1 MFRVYRFKPIYM
13 IMSSILF
20 MPTRAISPGLS
31 HPTDAGG
38 GELLGCP
45 VGQCCIPNGTT
56 SCQQKGANAEW
67 KGMNRGSNSQ
77 AFFDKHDQ
85 LILKHCTNKI
95 RSWIC
100 KSRSAILPFIHL
112 HYLHSES
119 PTFNLLVAAHLFSGA
134 AWQTGWDLRGSWQAK
149 QHSKSG
155 IFKFI
160 SKSSKI

>member
-1 MFRVYRFKPIYM
+1 M
-13 IMSSILF
+13 IMSSIFF

-56 SCQQKGANAEW
+56 SCQHNGANAEW
-67 KGMNRGSNSQ
+67 KGMNRGSISQ

-95 RSWIC
+95 RSWIARADPQV
-100 KSRSAILPFIHL
+100 STLWLPPIPSPERHGGPVGDL
-112 HYLHSES
+112 QRKKADRQSSIPNQES
-119 PTFNLLVAAHLFSGA
+119 SNTL
-134 AWQTGWDLRGSWQAK
+134 
-149 QHSKSG
+149 
-155 IFKFI
+155 
-160 SKSSKI
+160 KSSQNQLKSKI